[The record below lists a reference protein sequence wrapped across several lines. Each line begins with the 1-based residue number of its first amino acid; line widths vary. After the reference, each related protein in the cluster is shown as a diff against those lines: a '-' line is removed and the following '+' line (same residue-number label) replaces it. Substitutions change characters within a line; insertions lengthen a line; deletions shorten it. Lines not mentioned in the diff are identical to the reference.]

1 LGFLGLPFIVGAGF
15 ITSAKAEAAKPPTK
29 ELTLTEALA
38 ELNSA
43 INSLLLKMQHSYPE
57 MADAGLLW
65 LLGYVVGVLLM
76 LEQYCP
82 CGDHLLS
89 QTGRL
94 RALAIAHEAQVKMN
108 PFAAKPE
115 LDSVA
120 TAKEIRR
127 YGAFA
132 EAVYEDSESSFWN
145 FIGTTAKRYVNRED
159 YQLIKLVP
167 ASEWLAP
174 AHAVLLDHK
183 HKEILV
189 CIRWA

>member
-65 LLGYVVGVLLM
+65 LLGYVVSVFVM
-76 LEQYCP
+76 LEQYST
-82 CGDHLLS
+82 GDLLLS

-108 PFAAKPE
+108 PFTAKPE
-115 LDSVA
+115 QDSVA

-132 EAVYEDSESSFWN
+132 EAVYEDSESSFWY

-159 YQLIKLVP
+159 YQLVKLVP